1 MQAAAREIAEECSL
15 QRGVSAGARG
25 RTGGRQPTGAALQ
38 THYTLHPAPFTAT
51 DAIFAGEGGD
61 WAFHYQI
68 AQCYGVLTT
77 PEHVS
82 AAVAGDDADAVGWF
96 TLGEIEALE
105 REQGYGGAAAV
116 AVRAL
121 QLSAAGVLP
130 CP

>member
-51 DAIFAGEGGD
+51 DAIFAGDG
-61 WAFHYQI
+61 
-68 AQCYGVLTT
+68 
-77 PEHVS
+77 
-82 AAVAGDDADAVGWF
+82 ADAVGWF